1 MSTNSSWTQP
11 LQALSAGLGQAA
23 AGHEE
28 RVARAVYRSRSLM
41 SESEHAQLL
50 VQCHRKN
57 RRLGLT
63 GLLVIQKE
71 HIVQILEGPK
81 AALDALLD
89 RIQADHRHT
98 EFEWVERIEETGRLF
113 PQWAMGSVALSVRGV
128 DALLE
133 EIASAGDEERQRLA
147 RLIREGRPLTDRSS

>member
-1 MSTNSSWTQP
+1 MSTHSSWTQP
-11 LQALSAGLGQAA
+11 LQTLSACLGQTAPA
-23 AGHEE
+23 HEE
-28 RVARAVYRSRSLM
+28 RVARAIYRSRSLM
-41 SESEHAQLL
+41 SESEHAELL

-71 HIVQILEGPK
+71 HIVQVLEGPK
-81 AALDALLD
+81 PALDALLD
-89 RIQADHRHT
+89 RIQSDHRHT
-98 EFEWVERIEETGRLF
+98 EFEWIERLDQAGRLF
-113 PQWAMGSVALSVRGV
+113 PHWAMGSVALSVRGV

-147 RLIREGRPLTDRSS
+147 ALIREGRL

>member
-11 LQALSAGLGQAA
+11 LQAMSAELGQTAT
-23 AGHEE
+23 GQEE

-50 VQCHRKN
+50 VECHRKN

-71 HIVQILEGPK
+71 HIVQILEGPRP
-81 AALDALLD
+81 ALDAILD
-89 RIQADHRHT
+89 RIQSDHRHT
-98 EFEWVERIEETGRLF
+98 EFEWVEQLDETGRLF
-113 PQWAMGSVALSVRGV
+113 PHWAMGSVALSVRGV

-147 RLIREGRPLTDRSS
+147 KLIRDGRPLTKRAS